1 MQRSFL
7 VFENSIKS
15 QETLKRYKYYLDI
28 FIKFFHLKDYDSLAA
43 MDSKQLQ
50 VMVEDYVMDL
60 KKRVNPNSVPTYIN
74 PLQTFL
80 DVNENE
86 IKWKKIKRLFP
97 AKIKTTGRKAYSRE
111 DIARM
116 LDLEP
121 KQRNRVII
129 HILASAGMRKGAL
142 HDLRIKHLK
151 KMEHDCYSFLV
162 YAGSTEE
169 HWSFLTPEASKEL
182 DLYLEKRKNDG
193 EKLNG
198 NSPVLRMTYQIGLQ
212 KVRPMSDKSVDQT
225 VERIVKRARLREKT
239 GNRYDKMLNHGFRKR
254 FETILKMN
262 KEIPVAVSEKLIGH
276 KAYYDDRGNH
286 IQLDDNYFVPEVE
299 QLFKFFQKI
308 IPELTIDDS
317 QRWKIKTALLETE
330 NDKLQLD
337 TVKNSE
343 LVKIQQKHEEEKEE
357 MRCSLK
363 MYVAKM
369 KSIEKRLDN
378 IYLHISKNKD

>member
-15 QETLKRYKYYLDI
+15 AETLKRYKYYLDI
-28 FIKFFHLKDYDSLAA
+28 FIKFFHLKDYDSLAS

-50 VMVEDYVMDL
+50 LMVEDYVMDL

-97 AKIKTTGRKAYSRE
+97 GKIKATGRKAYSGE

-116 LDLEP
+116 LNLEP

-129 HILASAGMRKGAL
+129 HILASTGMRKGAL

-151 KMEHDCYSFLV
+151 KMEHDCYSFLI
-162 YAGSTEE
+162 YGGSTEE

-193 EKLNG
+193 EQLDG
-198 NSPVLRMTYQIGLQ
+198 DSPVLRTTYQLGIQ
-212 KVRPMSDKSVDQT
+212 KVRPMSDKSIDQT

-262 KEIPVAVSEKLIGH
+262 KEIPVAVTEKLIGH

-286 IQLDDNYFVPEVE
+286 IQLDENYFVPEVE
-299 QLFKFFQKI
+299 QLFEFFEKV
-308 IPELTIDDS
+308 IPDLTINNS
-317 QRWKIKTALLETE
+317 SKQQAEIEILKKENSKLESHYAEALTEVSDRTLKLEKE
-330 NDKLQLD
+330 L
-337 TVKNSE
+337 SE
-343 LVKIQQKHEEEKEE
+343 L
-357 MRCSLK
+357 R
-363 MYVAKM
+363 
-369 KSIEKRLDN
+369 
-378 IYLHISKNKD
+378 SKP